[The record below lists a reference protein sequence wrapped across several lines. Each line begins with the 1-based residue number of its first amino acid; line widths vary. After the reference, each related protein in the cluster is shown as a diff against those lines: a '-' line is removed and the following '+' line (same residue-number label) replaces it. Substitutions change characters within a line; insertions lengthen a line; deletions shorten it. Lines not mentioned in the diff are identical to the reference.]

1 MHITCI
7 SKNILQNLCG
17 CYKADYLTISILR
30 ARQVHRVVVA
40 VAAVAAVAVVAVV
53 VAVVAV
59 AVAAVFASAFVSVN
73 FYLV

>member
-7 SKNILQNLCG
+7 SKNILQNLSG

-30 ARQVHRVVVA
+30 ARQVHRIV
-40 VAAVAAVAVVAVV
+40 AVAVVAAVF
-53 VAVVAV
+53 AVVA

>member
-30 ARQVHRVVVA
+30 ARQVHRIVA
-40 VAAVAAVAVVAVV
+40 VAAVAAVVAAVV
-53 VAVVAV
+53 VAAVVV
-59 AVAAVFASAFVSVN
+59 VVASAFVSVN

>member
-7 SKNILQNLCG
+7 SKNILQNLSG

-53 VAVVAV
+53 AV
-59 AVAAVFASAFVSVN
+59 AAVAVFASAFVSVN

>member
-30 ARQVHRVVVA
+30 ARQVHRIVA
-40 VAAVAAVAVVAVV
+40 VVAAVAAVVAAVV
-53 VAVVAV
+53 
-59 AVAAVFASAFVSVN
+59 VAAVFASAFVSVN

>member
-30 ARQVHRVVVA
+30 ARQVHRIVA
-40 VAAVAAVAVVAVV
+40 VAAVAVAVVV
-53 VAVVAV
+53 VAVVA